1 MIGAAFLGGALLG
14 GLAMWLSL
22 GARAPVG
29 EPVVAARAPLHQA
42 PGTGGDTVPVSA
54 APWPPDASLPRQAVI
69 ETTGEA
75 DSRGAAHRVWSATSP
90 RPSAMFPQHWLSL
103 LVGLLLGGTAA
114 GALASLWATRRAMVR
129 LQSRLGQFERL
140 AAEGKGDWLANLDS
154 DLVGEWRDGL

>member
-1 MIGAAFLGGALLG
+1 
-14 GLAMWLSL
+14 MWLSL

-29 EPVVAARAPLHQA
+29 EPVVADRAPLHQA
-42 PGTGGDTVPVSA
+42 PGIGGDTVVLPVGDTVPVSA

-69 ETTGEA
+69 ETRGGA
-75 DSRGAAHRVWSATSP
+75 DSRGSADRVWSATSP
-90 RPSAMFPQHWLSL
+90 RPSTMFSQHWLSL

>member
-1 MIGAAFLGGALLG
+1 
-14 GLAMWLSL
+14 
-22 GARAPVG
+22 
-29 EPVVAARAPLHQA
+29 
-42 PGTGGDTVPVSA
+42 
-54 APWPPDASLPRQAVI
+54 
-69 ETTGEA
+69 
-75 DSRGAAHRVWSATSP
+75 
-90 RPSAMFPQHWLSL
+90 MFPQHWLSL